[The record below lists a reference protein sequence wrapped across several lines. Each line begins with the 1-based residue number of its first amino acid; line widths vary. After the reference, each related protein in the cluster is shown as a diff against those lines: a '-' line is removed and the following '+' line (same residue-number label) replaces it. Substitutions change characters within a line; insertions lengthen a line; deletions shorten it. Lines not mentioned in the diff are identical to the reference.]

1 MTCSE
6 GKKPMSKTKQRGH
19 KRQAPTTLEVTAR
32 EWYLLKVCRR
42 DCRVMTATLGQAD
55 VGTSTGARR
64 VISEEG
70 GWDREWKV
78 ELGKSYILKGETT

>member
-1 MTCSE
+1 
-6 GKKPMSKTKQRGH
+6 
-19 KRQAPTTLEVTAR
+19 
-32 EWYLLKVCRR
+32 
-42 DCRVMTATLGQAD
+42 MTATLGQAD